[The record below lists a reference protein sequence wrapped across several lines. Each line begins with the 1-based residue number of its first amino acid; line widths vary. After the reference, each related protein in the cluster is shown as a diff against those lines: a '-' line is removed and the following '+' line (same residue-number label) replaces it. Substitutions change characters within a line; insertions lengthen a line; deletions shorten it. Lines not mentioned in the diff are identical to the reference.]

1 MNQQDRAVTP
11 VISTILMVAIVVV
24 LAATI
29 SVFMIGITEDVNEP
43 APNVADTSGEFV
55 IDKDYFDDNQF
66 VRITHLGGDSVAM
79 EEIEIIVRADAS
91 GDDDFPKEARL
102 INFPNPDEDDP
113 DNIIDSG
120 ESSVGFEKWA
130 ASRTIE
136 FRINTGAADFR
147 VDDNNTGPEADTL
160 EVIIVHTPS
169 DAIISKNTF
178 NP

>member
-29 SVFMIGITEDVNEP
+29 SVFMIGVTEDLNQP
-43 APNVADTSGEFV
+43 APNVVDTTGEFV
-55 IDKDYFDDNQF
+55 IDEDYFGDNQL
-66 VRITHLGGDSVAM
+66 VRITHLGGDSVAV
-79 EEIEIIVRADAS
+79 EEIKIIVRVDAS

-102 INFPNPDEDDP
+102 INFPDPDEDDP

-120 ESSVGFEKWA
+120 ESSIGFNQWA

-160 EVIIVHTPS
+160 KVIIVHNPS
-169 DAIISKNTF
+169 NAIISKHTF
-178 NP
+178 TP